1 MRKNLIKM
9 KFASNDYFNEWYD
22 TYGIRTYSKNHGT
35 AQGHMDY
42 MKASFLAGYHTYEKN
57 DSLLKELREE
67 NQRLKDALS
76 AL

>member
-1 MRKNLIKM
+1 MRENLIKM
-9 KFASNDYFNEWYD
+9 KFTSNDYFNEWYD